1 MSALRRNVLLVA
13 IAVVT
18 ILGLTANAAQ
28 AAFEGKATMTTLT
41 VGTITVAPPTE
52 LSTAGTNCT
61 RSYYWANGTWNVST
75 TLHAKV
81 SWKASATT
89 RGVSGYR
96 VIAWFPD
103 GSSYPLGDL
112 DAATTSVAMDVDGS
126 YANQDIRVTVTT
138 LTNYGWTTQSTKS
151 GAFTC

>member
-1 MSALRRNVLLVA
+1 VNALRRSILMVA
-13 IAVVT
+13 IAVAT
-18 ILGLTANAAQ
+18 IVGFTASAAQ
-28 AAFEGKATMTTLT
+28 AAFDDKAMMTTLT

-75 TLHAKV
+75 TLHARV

-96 VIAWFPD
+96 VTAWFAD

-112 DAATTSVAMDVDGS
+112 GPTVTTVAMDVDGS

-151 GAFTC
+151 GAITC